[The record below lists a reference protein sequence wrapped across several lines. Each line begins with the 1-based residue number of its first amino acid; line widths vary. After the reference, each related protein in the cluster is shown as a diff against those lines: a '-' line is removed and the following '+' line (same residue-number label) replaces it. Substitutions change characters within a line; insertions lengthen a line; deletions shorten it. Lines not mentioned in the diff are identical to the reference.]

1 MLPIKDLL
9 MTKSYTSS
17 AKSLCDK
24 LFSTRL
30 PSKKSLAKLG
40 MVGLLAGLP
49 LLSQVAN
56 AAGNVSTTI
65 PVDMSGINI
74 TQHEIA
80 VMHVLS
86 EICPPML
93 RGNQKQRFFNSY
105 NAKLH
110 QLMPTLDDPRAA
122 IQYLSTQQ
130 DYREVLQTI
139 RVWTMQFSKKDN
151 RLLCQDMA
159 NGAF

>member
-1 MLPIKDLL
+1 

-17 AKSLCDK
+17 AKSLYDK

-49 LLSQVAN
+49 LLSQVAH

>member
-1 MLPIKDLL
+1 MPSIKDLL
-9 MTKSYTSS
+9 MTKSY
-17 AKSLCDK
+17 AHGIQSL
-24 LFSTRL
+24 
-30 PSKKSLAKLG
+30 SKKALSKLG
-40 MVGLLAGLP
+40 MAGMLVSLALM
-49 LLSQVAN
+49 SQIASAAN
-56 AAGNVSTTI
+56 NVSTTI

-93 RGNQKQRFFNSY
+93 RGNQKQRFFNAY

-110 QLMPTLDDPRAA
+110 QLMPSLEDPRSA

>member
-9 MTKSYTSS
+9 MTKSYTSG

-24 LFSTRL
+24 LFSTGL
-30 PSKKSLAKLG
+30 PSKNALVKLG
-40 MVGLLAGLP
+40 MASLLASLP
-49 LLSQVAN
+49 LMSQVAN
-56 AAGNVSTTI
+56 AASNVSTTI

-110 QLMPTLDDPRAA
+110 QLMPTLDDPKAA